1 MIALQMKQ
9 KLKQVYRLSAV
20 LHSLPSRMNADA
32 VRTILNDFS
41 PDSATTCVGDNVVE
55 LKYDLQIIVPAYN
68 AEKYI
73 SECLDSVLSQET
85 EYSYLITIVN
95 DGSIDHTL
103 DIINSYYSRYPDRI
117 EVINQENKGFSGARN
132 AGLKVLK
139 GKYITFLDSDDVLA
153 PRGINSLL
161 RNTIGEVDI
170 VQGSW
175 FTGEKLGGGSHI
187 VRTASELSGYPW
199 GKAFRAEL
207 LSSFQF
213 PEGYWF
219 EDTPISFILYGKRIK
234 TKLIPDVVYGYR
246 LNPNGITATF
256 SGKKKSIDTYYI
268 TELCLKE
275 FPEFGVAYDERAFH
289 YFLNQCTM
297 NWYRTKQMP
306 KKVREAGFVLES
318 HLRNTYFQQFS
329 SNEVND
335 KYLCEI
341 DAALSKCNFGKFEVL
356 VRAGR

>member
-175 FTGEKLGGGSHI
+175 FTGEKLGGGHTLFVQHPSYQVIHGVKHFVQNCCLHSNFQKDTGLRI
-187 VRTASELSGYPW
+187 RRFP
-199 GKAFRAEL
+199 
-207 LSSFQF
+207 SFCM
-213 PEGYWF
+213 G
-219 EDTPISFILYGKRIK
+219 
-234 TKLIPDVVYGYR
+234 
-246 LNPNGITATF
+246 
-256 SGKKKSIDTYYI
+256 
-268 TELCLKE
+268 
-275 FPEFGVAYDERAFH
+275 
-289 YFLNQCTM
+289 
-297 NWYRTKQMP
+297 
-306 KKVREAGFVLES
+306 
-318 HLRNTYFQQFS
+318 
-329 SNEVND
+329 NE
-335 KYLCEI
+335 
-341 DAALSKCNFGKFEVL
+341 
-356 VRAGR
+356 